1 MTVLDDPIT
10 PATPTPDTPAPPPPT
25 TVPPPPAPVPGVGE
39 QATTR
44 LMADIADDAGSL
56 VTDTAN
62 LLHAELRDGV
72 KETGGWAMATAAGVV
87 VLTIGVL
94 FALISGVYA
103 LNANVPAL
111 PLWACWLI
119 VGGGMLVIGGVL
131 SAVGVN
137 RLSRVNLVPTRTLK
151 SLSESW
157 SWLVKRSK

>member
-1 MTVLDDPIT
+1 MTALDDPT
-10 PATPTPDTPAPPPPT
+10 TTPDTPPTPT
-25 TVPPPPAPVPGVGE
+25 TVPPPPAPVPAVGE
-39 QATTR
+39 QSTKV
-44 LMADIADDAGSL
+44 LVADIADDAGSL

-62 LLHAELRDGV
+62 LLHAELREGV
-72 KETGGWAMATAAGVV
+72 KETGGWATATVAGGVL
-87 VLTIGVL
+87 LTIGVL

-103 LNANVPAL
+103 LNANVPGL

-119 VGGGMLVIGGVL
+119 VGGGMLVVGGVL
-131 SAVGVN
+131 AAVGVN

>member
-1 MTVLDDPIT
+1 MTALDDPTTTPTTT
-10 PATPTPDTPAPPPPT
+10 PATPPPA
-25 TVPPPPAPVPGVGE
+25 TVPPPPAPVPAVGE
-39 QATTR
+39 QSTKV
-44 LMADIADDAGSL
+44 LVADIADDAGSL

-87 VLTIGVL
+87 LLTIGVL

-103 LNANVPAL
+103 LNANVPSL

-119 VGGGMLVIGGVL
+119 VGGCMLVVGGIL
-131 SAVGVN
+131 SALGVN

>member
-1 MTVLDDPIT
+1 MTALEEPTT
-10 PATPTPDTPAPPPPT
+10 PVAPPAPT
-25 TVPPPPAPVPGVGE
+25 TVPPPPAPVPLVGE
-39 QATTR
+39 QSTTK
-44 LMADIADDAGSL
+44 LVADIADDAGSL

-72 KETGGWAMATAAGVV
+72 KETAGWAAAAVAGVV
-87 VLTIGVL
+87 MLTIGVL

-103 LNANVPAL
+103 LNENVPSL

-119 VGGGMLVIGGVL
+119 VGGGMLVVGVVL
-131 SAVGVN
+131 SVLGVN